1 MLGLGTGGRKTGAL
15 GLRGTGGLLTGGLT
29 SVGLGRLGFGSD
41 GLGSDG
47 LGNSGF
53 CALALWIVKVNG
65 SNRATKVQNDDVRF
79 DFMLFEDCQIVYQN
93 RSEFG
98 TF

>member
-1 MLGLGTGGRKTGAL
+1 M
-15 GLRGTGGLLTGGLT
+15 TGGLT

-47 LGNSGF
+47 LGNSVF

-65 SNRATKVQNDDVRF
+65 SNRATRVQNDDVRF
-79 DFMLFEDCQIVYQN
+79 DFMLPGNCQIVYQIFE
-93 RSEFG
+93 SIGCFK
-98 TF
+98 